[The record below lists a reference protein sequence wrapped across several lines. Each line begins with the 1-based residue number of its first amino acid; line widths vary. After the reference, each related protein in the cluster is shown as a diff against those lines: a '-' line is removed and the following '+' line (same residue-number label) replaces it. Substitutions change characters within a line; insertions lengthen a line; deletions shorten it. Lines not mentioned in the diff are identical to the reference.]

1 MAESAEASGA
11 TSEELDKPARD
22 REELARKWCAEIKAA
37 EKAQKKWVERGQ
49 KIEKIY
55 ADERDMTTA
64 RQRKFNILYSNV
76 ETLRPAV
83 YMQTPKAKAVRR
95 YRDRDPVARL
105 ASMMLERSIQT
116 SCELYDFDNGMDQAV
131 RDRLLP
137 GRGVLWAVYEPGM
150 VGDGDDMALAYENA
164 KAIYVPWTDF
174 LHSVARHWDE
184 VRWVA
189 RRFFKTRSE
198 LAKWLLET
206 GIAQD
211 EKAAKRQAQT
221 IQLDYTSEGKEKS
234 EEGQEDARG
243 KAQIW
248 EVHDK
253 TSGKVIYVAPGSNE
267 YAIVGMRPPA
277 IQFRGFFPTPRPM
290 LGCTTAKSLIPT
302 PDYAQYQDQAEEL
315 NRITERIGV
324 LQKALKMAGVYASE
338 SEELAQ
344 LIEAGDNRMIPVK
357 NWAMFAEGGGAKSRI
372 EWFPVEQVIV
382 VLEGLYKIRDQAKVT
397 LYEVSGIGDILR
409 GVTDPDET
417 ATAQGIKSKW
427 GSLRVRRVQKDV
439 QRYAA
444 DILELKAEII
454 AEKFE
459 FSTILAMAG
468 VDQELLEKYAP
479 KPPPPQLPPGA
490 QQDPM
495 AQQVIQQQAEAAKQQ
510 AIKAFLQQVEQ
521 LLRNDVARSFRIDV
535 ESDSTLEPDMQEEKQ
550 AAIEYL
556 TAMGAFMKEGQTLIA
571 SGPEGA
577 KLFGEMLLFATRRFD
592 KVDQL
597 EQAIEQAME
606 AAAQPRP
613 PQPDPEMIKAQSEA
627 ERAKAEIAIKTQ
639 ESQVRVQETTTKVE
653 LEREKIGL
661 ERELA
666 KIDAMLKAKELQLKS
681 REIDIK
687 DAELGLKGQE
697 VDLKGREIETRSTL
711 EREKLKDGK
720 EAREFDGFHR
730 DMDRKASAE
739 QKDKS
744 KEEAAPKQDRSGE
757 AIGKGLEALAA
768 AMAKPKTIRRGADG
782 RPEGIE

>member
-1 MAESAEASGA
+1 MADTAEATGA

-22 REELARKWCAEIKAA
+22 MEELARKWCAEIKQA
-37 EKAQKKWVERGQ
+37 EKAQKKWVDRGQ

-116 SCELYDFDNGMDQAV
+116 TCELYDFDNGMDQAV

-137 GRGVLWAVYEPGM
+137 GRGVLWVVYEPGVM
-150 VGDGDDMALAYENA
+150 GEGADMALAYENA
-164 KAIYVPWTDF
+164 KSFYVPWQDF
-174 LHSVARHWDE
+174 LHSVARTWDE

-198 LAKWLLET
+198 LVKWLMEA
-206 GIAQD
+206 GIAKD
-211 EKAAKRQAQT
+211 EKEAKAKAQT

-234 EEGQEDARG
+234 EEGQEDGRG

-253 TSGKVIYVAPGSNE
+253 ETGKVIYVAPGSNE
-267 YAIVGMRPPA
+267 YAIVGQLQPA
-277 IQFRGFFPTPRPM
+277 VQFRNFFPTPRP
-290 LGCTTAKSLIPT
+290 LLATTTAKSLIPT

-324 LQKALKMAGVYASE
+324 LQKALKMAGVYASD
-338 SEELAQ
+338 SEELAD
-344 LIEAGDNRMIPVK
+344 LIESGDNRMIPVK
-357 NWAMFAEGGGAKSRI
+357 NWAMFAEGGGVKGRI
-372 EWFPVEQVIV
+372 EWYPVEQVVI
-382 VLEGLYKIRDQAKVT
+382 VLEGLYKIRDQAKQT

-444 DILELKAEII
+444 DILELKAEVI
-454 AEKFE
+454 AERFE
-459 FSTILAMAG
+459 FSTIMAMAG
-468 VDQELLEKYAP
+468 VDQDVLQKYAP
-479 KPPPPQLPPGA
+479 KPPAPQMPPGA
-490 QQDPM
+490 EQDPM
-495 AQQVIQQQAEAAKQQ
+495 AQQLIQQQAQAAQQ
-510 AIKAFLQQVEQ
+510 RAIKDFLGQVEA

-556 TAMGAFMKEGQTLIA
+556 TAMGAFMKEGQLLIA

-613 PQPDPEMIKAQSEA
+613 PQPDPEMMKVQAKIEGDKQMLQMKGQAQQQDMQFKREMHQLDMGAKLQEVQIDGAVKQMEAEQRAVEGEQRLAQQEAQGEQALTLAARKAQF
-627 ERAKAEIAIKTQ
+627 ER
-639 ESQVRVQETTTKVE
+639 SQ
-653 LEREKIGL
+653 REG
-661 ERELA
+661 
-666 KIDAMLKAKELQLKS
+666 
-681 REIDIK
+681 
-687 DAELGLKGQE
+687 
-697 VDLKGREIETRSTL
+697 
-711 EREKLKDGK
+711 
-720 EAREFDGFHR
+720 
-730 DMDRKASAE
+730 
-739 QKDKS
+739 
-744 KEEAAPKQDRSGE
+744 APPQ
-757 AIGKGLEALAA
+757 
-768 AMAKPKTIRRGADG
+768 
-782 RPEGIE
+782 